1 MKSTS
6 VSNFPMSDWRVRP
19 KEFSLQTGNVNVVV
33 TEKAVEAPANLPDGV
48 YRVRDENSLTPGTEF
63 ARSDTDGSVE
73 LLSRLSDNFG
83 VATMQSMENGNAR
96 FRIDL
101 KGSGPFA
108 KGDDIGP
115 LALLIDGV
123 CVLVNSHN
131 DPDAAGR
138 MDMSAPVI
146 GKRASKIIAQK
157 LGVKPRLRRDPGHKM
172 AVRFWPAK
180 DVFEPNE
187 PVMVTMEIKNTGK
200 VPFAFQDG
208 GRQRGA
214 RNNQFSFSAS
224 RKSGSAVPD
233 TGDGRDF
240 GGKSTTRELQPGDT
254 FEKQVDLKS
263 WFRLA
268 KPDIYSIQG
277 SYQMELKTED
287 GWTTWED
294 IATGDC
300 EVVIE
305 PILQTSILKLLETPG
320 GVQYS
325 LDDQVIGV
333 NELEERLKQKQ
344 LRLKEKNP
352 TSKNLIV
359 KIQTASDLQYSAVT
373 YASDLVKKSGV
384 KDIQIAAVEKDATAK
399 GSNENS
405 DLRDSKIQK
414 ACQDWVNQQSS
425 LATARQQRGE
435 KSSPED
441 VPSLCQKLD
450 AESISYVVQLST
462 DTEAVTAFTFEQNP
476 NGDGD
481 ALFPLWSFDLK
492 NTDGQWL
499 VTSGAPVRTVAS
511 YAKIQSDFN
520 KQHPNCSGG
529 AVEFP
534 AIAYDQLKQ
543 TLHEDYEKAT
553 WQMGGRIHRGRRT

>member
-1 MKSTS
+1 
-6 VSNFPMSDWRVRP
+6 
-19 KEFSLQTGNVNVVV
+19 
-33 TEKAVEAPANLPDGV
+33 
-48 YRVRDENSLTPGTEF
+48 
-63 ARSDTDGSVE
+63 
-73 LLSRLSDNFG
+73 
-83 VATMQSMENGNAR
+83 
-96 FRIDL
+96 
-101 KGSGPFA
+101 
-108 KGDDIGP
+108 
-115 LALLIDGV
+115 
-123 CVLVNSHN
+123 
-131 DPDAAGR
+131 
-138 MDMSAPVI
+138 
-146 GKRASKIIAQK
+146 
-157 LGVKPRLRRDPGHKM
+157 
-172 AVRFWPAK
+172 
-180 DVFEPNE
+180 
-187 PVMVTMEIKNTGK
+187 MVTMEIKNTGK

-344 LRLKEKNP
+344 FRLKEKNP

-359 KIQTASDLQYSAVT
+359 KIQTASDLHYSAVT
-373 YASDLVKKSGV
+373 YAIDLVKKAGV
-384 KDIQIAAVEKDATAK
+384 KDIQIARCRR
-399 GSNENS
+399 GCY
-405 DLRDSKIQK
+405 
-414 ACQDWVNQQSS
+414 CQGQQ
-425 LATARQQRGE
+425 
-435 KSSPED
+435 
-441 VPSLCQKLD
+441 
-450 AESISYVVQLST
+450 
-462 DTEAVTAFTFEQNP
+462 
-476 NGDGD
+476 
-481 ALFPLWSFDLK
+481 
-492 NTDGQWL
+492 
-499 VTSGAPVRTVAS
+499 
-511 YAKIQSDFN
+511 
-520 KQHPNCSGG
+520 
-529 AVEFP
+529 
-534 AIAYDQLKQ
+534 
-543 TLHEDYEKAT
+543 
-553 WQMGGRIHRGRRT
+553 